1 MLKNQIKSHQQRIK
15 MEQRTWT
22 EKFHSKGK
30 SQKLINW
37 VKVVGQMRTVYRSQ
51 KLLESKLTVT
61 LILKTGFDPRSSFR
75 IWSSKIISIQLNSGW
90 SVYRGKFKVNG
101 PKKPKLTV
109 KLTDWVNDRPVFDVV
124 FVCRQPC
131 LRLRT
136 VSFDLYWPITLIL
149 RPWVMAVQFWPGP
162 FM

>member
-1 MLKNQIKSHQQRIK
+1 MLKNQIRSHQQRIK

-37 VKVVGQMRTVYRSQ
+37 VTVDGQIRTVYRSK
-51 KLLESKLTVT
+51 KLLESKPTVT
-61 LILKTGFDPRSSFR
+61 LILKTVRFWPT
-75 IWSSKIISIQLNSGW
+75 KIISIQLNSSW
-90 SVYRGKFKVNG
+90 SVCRGKFKVNG
-101 PKKPKLTV
+101 PKKLKLTV
-109 KLTDWVNDRPVFDVV
+109 KLTDSVNDRPVFDIV

-136 VSFDLYWPITLIL
+136 VSFDLSWPITLIL